1 MLSTAL
7 FSHRYVPARMP
18 GARER
23 LIIVL
28 HGLGD
33 SLNGFSFLPQALN
46 LPDFSYLMLN
56 APDDYYG
63 GFSWYDFGGE
73 NRALSSPGIV
83 RSRGLLLR
91 LLEELQGQGVEA
103 ADVHLFGFSQGCLMA
118 VDAGLRCPEVLGGIC
133 GVSGYVG
140 VPDEYPEKLSAVA
153 RQQKFLITH
162 GVRDPMVPF
171 GPAAEQFAELQK
183 LGVPLEFKIYD
194 KDHTILPEEL
204 EDIRAWFLGLEEK
217 MK

>member
-1 MLSTAL
+1 MLTTRL
-7 FSHRYVPARMP
+7 LTHRYVPAKAP
-18 GARER
+18 GAHER

-46 LPDFSYLMLN
+46 LPEFSYLMVN

-63 GFSWYDFGGE
+63 GFSWYDYGGE
-73 NRALSSPGIV
+73 NRALSNPGIL
-83 RSRGLLLR
+83 RSRKLLLD
-91 LLEELQGQGVEA
+91 LIGELEGQGMAA
-103 ADVHLFGFSQGCLMA
+103 ADIHLFGFSQGCLMA
-118 VDAGLRCPEVLGGIC
+118 VDVGLRCPQVLGGIC

-140 VPDEYPEKLSAVA
+140 FPEEYPEKLSDVA
-153 RQQKFLITH
+153 RRQKFLITH

-171 GPAAEQFAELQK
+171 GPAAGQFAELQK
-183 LGVPLEFKIYD
+183 QGVPLDFKIYD

-204 EDIRAWFLGLEEK
+204 ADIREWFLGLG
-217 MK
+217 

>member
-1 MLSTAL
+1 MLSTRL
-7 FSHRYVPARMP
+7 FTYRYVPAPAP

-23 LIIVL
+23 LIVVL

-33 SLNGFSFLPQALN
+33 SLNGFSFLPQALK
-46 LPDFSYLMLN
+46 LPEFSYLMLN

-63 GFSWYDFGGE
+63 GFSWYDFGGQG
-73 NRALSSPGIV
+73 NPVSSRGIV
-83 RSRGLLLR
+83 RSRQLLL
-91 LLEELQGQGVEA
+91 ELIGELKGQGVGA
-103 ADVHLFGFSQGCLMA
+103 ADIHLFGFSQGCLMA
-118 VDAGLRCPEVLGGIC
+118 VDVGLRCPEVLGGIC

-140 VPDEYPEKLSAVA
+140 FPGEYPEKFSAVA
-153 RQQKFLITH
+153 REQKFLLTH
-162 GVRDPMVPF
+162 GVRDAMVPF

-204 EDIRAWFLGLEEK
+204 EDIRGWFLGLERT
-217 MK
+217 